1 MAAESFGVRSMCTL
15 VETPDVVVLLDAGV
29 SLCPWRFGLPP
40 HPAEFQA
47 IIKSRKKIAKAAER
61 AQVVT
66 ISHYHFDHYT
76 PSFED
81 WLVNWTEAN
90 QTARQIYLGKT
101 FLAKNPR
108 MQINPS
114 QRQRAWM
121 FQQTGGKYAKTLAAV
136 DGKTFTYGKTQL
148 HFSEPVAHGSENSIL
163 GWVIM
168 TVVEYADQR
177 FMFAPD
183 VQGPMAE
190 ATLNAVL
197 EVEPTLIILGGPPL
211 YLEGARVEKSQIAHA
226 LRNLEQ
232 IVATVP
238 VTIIEHH
245 VLRDEAWMGK
255 LKGVFE
261 AASTA
266 GHSILTAAEYAGEEN
281 LFLESRRKQLFQDAP
296 PGEEFKLWM
305 KTLNSQNIAKPP
317 L

>member
-1 MAAESFGVRSMCTL
+1 
-15 VETPDVVVLLDAGV
+15 
-29 SLCPWRFGLPP
+29 
-40 HPAEFQA
+40 
-47 IIKSRKKIAKAAER
+47 
-61 AQVVT
+61 
-66 ISHYHFDHYT
+66 
-76 PSFED
+76 
-81 WLVNWTEAN
+81 
-90 QTARQIYLGKT
+90 
-101 FLAKNPR
+101 

-197 EVEPTLIILGGPPL
+197 EVEPTLIMLGGPPL